1 MIPPRPGSEIAFCQ
15 QKLSKKSFV
24 FGALRF
30 LGTVMSPSSFKK
42 SVTWHLP
49 QQIFNLNEWLL
60 DNFPMIFGAKILSRD
75 ILSRDFGRSGIGLS
89 QGRGWARP
97 RLGRRVGCELWR
109 RRLACL
115 CPCSRRQGARWIEA
129 AGSGVLALHLG
140 HGGPMRALSGLQQR
154 RCSSDLEG
162 RVCVRGGFSPD
173 AGRCHL
179 GRTATACVEAPTRRA
194 RMWPLHAVA

>member
-1 MIPPRPGSEIAFCQ
+1 MRNVGEPPGVIPPRPGSEIAFCQ

-75 ILSRDFGRSGIGLS
+75 ILSRDFGRTHPT
-89 QGRGWARP
+89 Q
-97 RLGRRVGCELWR
+97 
-109 RRLACL
+109 LAAHL
-115 CPCSRRQGARWIEA
+115 QSRKIVP
-129 AGSGVLALHLG
+129 ST
-140 HGGPMRALSGLQQR
+140 RA
-154 RCSSDLEG
+154 
-162 RVCVRGGFSPD
+162 F
-173 AGRCHL
+173 
-179 GRTATACVEAPTRRA
+179 
-194 RMWPLHAVA
+194 